1 MFEKETIHVVDDDIV
16 RFLAGFNLKQI
27 GVILSI
33 TFRSC
38 VQRDQFHILV
48 NLFVVFEYIHGKI
61 WILSFEFSNLVQR
74 DRKLYAGNIKVVQL
88 LSIMRRSIR
97 ILDNWFSDVRKT
109 VKEILGV
116 FALDIHRCFLVLDI
130 FRQRRI
136 RRPSDHVEGGYIE
149 LTFQDTIETEPGP
162 TTLMKVEQMFD
173 TITSFVNL
181 FMNIRTLKYYG
192 RGRT

>member
-1 MFEKETIHVVDDDIV
+1 MYSGINFTFLSTFLSCLNTFTEKS
-16 RFLAGFNLKQI
+16 GFC
-27 GVILSI
+27 
-33 TFRSC
+33 RSN
-38 VQRDQFHILV
+38 FP
-48 NLFVVFEYIHGKI
+48 I
-61 WILSFEFSNLVQR
+61 WFQR

-97 ILDNWFSDVRKT
+97 ILDNWFSNVRKT